1 MIPKEMNRPEQIA
14 RLLGAVALALLLGA
28 LWFQYFK
35 HLPPCEMCHWQ
46 RWPHIAAAIIA
57 LVGTSV
63 WKWDSRILGAGVI
76 VLTAAI
82 GLVLTAP
89 PLWPYIAGAAAILA
103 LVAATQKGPRGIV
116 VTAILLLAVTGLIGA
131 YQTGMQHGI
140 LPGPDACMV
149 AKPYVMGSGAP
160 DPEISCNSVTWDL
173 LGLSLAA
180 LNALFSLGAA
190 VIGMALL
197 LKRRI

>member
-1 MIPKEMNRPEQIA
+1 MIRDEQIA
-14 RLLGAVALALLLGA
+14 RFVALVALALLLGA
-28 LWFQYFK
+28 LGFQYFV

-46 RWPHIAAAIIA
+46 RWPHIAAATIG
-57 LVGTSV
+57 LLGTSV
-63 WKWDSRILGAGVI
+63 WKWDSRILSVGAI
-76 VLTAAI
+76 ALTAGI

-89 PLWPYIAGAAAILA
+89 PLWPYIA
-103 LVAATQKGPRGIV
+103 LVAAGLAVLAFAQKGMRGIAWTV
-116 VTAILLLAVTGLIGA
+116 ITLIAVSGLIGA
-131 YQTGMQHGI
+131 YQTGMQVGL
-140 LPGPDACMV
+140 LPGPDACVV